1 MSVKKKCAFLLSIL
15 LGIVMLVASF
25 CFSGLTVFADEEYAE
40 MKGFEV
46 EGLKYSD
53 DKSLYNRGIST
64 LGNMSLWVGR
74 YNFYANNNQTYTALF
89 IEAKLCATANDARN
103 SQMVIDVYHLDGKE
117 SELLMYSP
125 TESSSGSTTVSESIG
140 IEVGGDDVTL
150 GYSFDSGK
158 VYPDVD
164 MLCYSYNNVRDEIL
178 IDATRVGLK
187 YIFNWNDPAGEK
199 DIISPYHGEI
209 IKRMVVIF
217 KVDFNTN
224 PEYDSDSDTFVIDY
238 TGELY
243 SRDDGDYEENNIKF
257 TCGMNGIR

>member
-1 MSVKKKCAFLLSIL
+1 
-15 LGIVMLVASF
+15 
-25 CFSGLTVFADEEYAE
+25 
-40 MKGFEV
+40 
-46 EGLKYSD
+46 
-53 DKSLYNRGIST
+53 
-64 LGNMSLWVGR
+64 MSLWVGR